1 MLTNKEIRALPMPR
15 ITHETKMLALQNADH
30 NVFVVTSGK
39 VKSNTVINVFSK
51 NEDGEVSLF
60 YRYFIKKH
68 DARLYNIRTNK
79 ITDGYLTN
87 VLQYRD
93 TITAAEKEALK
104 LKQYISPDSTD
115 SSAHTILNKYDAWRS
130 GIRCKLRKDKKC
142 AEIDGIMRKIR
153 KVPKSFENTV
163 QKTMSH
169 SSYIFFDR
177 KNNLGTCSCCGST
190 LSLSGLP
197 KFKDKDSGKCPECG
211 KKIQFRSEIKRQRY
225 NTYDEGMAVLVQ
237 KYADHVLA
245 ARYFYILYDY
255 NHASVPKVTVREV
268 IRTIIDYNKQI
279 VSDYEWYYY
288 NETMRWCLPQSSMFC
303 PDGFHHAFLRGVIHK
318 AGLTKELRAAGMDK
332 RLQGWEQI
340 NQFIKA
346 GSAKSCYMHVKYL
359 EHLASNP
366 VLEQMAK
373 CGFYNLVSDYMSGK
387 KCDMISQ
394 LDEKKT
400 SIIKMLGLKNR
411 VQLREAQFL
420 NINSSELD
428 SIQTYN
434 KTTSISRSVSNILR
448 IAKEYEGREDLAF
461 VLPDSRLRKLSKYL
475 DNMGCKKYERRN
487 LVTDYFDYMRSCES
501 LHYDMASDIVLYPKN
516 FKKAHDE
523 AAANVKSRKLAEECR
538 MIAELLPDMHKKYD
552 FSNDTLLIKAPDSG
566 QDIIYEG
573 QALHHC
579 VGNYVPQVAG
589 GSTVILFIRKKSV
602 PDKPYVTVE
611 VKNDKVVQ
619 VRGFD
624 NNMPEPDVTDFVE
637 QFKRSK
643 CIA

>member
-1 MLTNKEIRALPMPR
+1 MLTNREIRALPMPR

-39 VKSNTVINVFSK
+39 VKGNTVINAFSK

-68 DARLYNIRTNK
+68 VARLYNIRTNK

-87 VLQYRD
+87 ALQYRD
-93 TITAAEKEALK
+93 TIIATEKEAGK
-104 LKQYISPDSTD
+104 LKRYISSGNIDG
-115 SSAHTILNKYDAWRS
+115 SAHNMLNRYDTWRS
-130 GIRCKLRKDKKC
+130 DIRCKLRKDKKC

-190 LSLSGLP
+190 LNLSELP
-197 KFKDKDSGKCPECG
+197 RFKDKEPGKCPKCG
-211 KKIQFRSEIKRQRY
+211 KKIQFRSEKRRQY
-225 NTYDEGMAVLVQ
+225 CGIHDEGMAVLLQ
-237 KYADHVLA
+237 KYADHALSV
-245 ARYFYILYDY
+245 RYFYILYDY
-255 NHASVPKVTVREV
+255 KHSPIPKVTVREV

-279 VSDYEWYYY
+279 VNDYEWYYY
-288 NETMRWCLPQSSMFC
+288 NETMRWCLPQRSMFY
-303 PDGFHHAFLRGVIHK
+303 PEGLHYGFLKGRLHK
-318 AGLTKELRAAGMDK
+318 TGLTKELRAAGMDK

-366 VLEQMAK
+366 VLEQIAK
-373 CGFYNLVSDYMSGK
+373 CGFYNLVSDYMGGK
-387 KCDMISQ
+387 KCNMISQ
-394 LDEKKT
+394 LNEKET
-400 SIIKMLGLKNR
+400 SIIKILGLKNR
-411 VQLREAQFL
+411 VQLREARSL
-420 NINSSELD
+420 NINSSELY

-434 KTTSISRSVSNILR
+434 KTTGTNRSVSDILR
-448 IAKEYEGREDLAF
+448 IAKEYEGREDLVFA
-461 VLPDSRLRKLSKYL
+461 LPDSRLRKLSKYL
-475 DNMGCKKYERRN
+475 DSMGCKKYERRN
-487 LVTDYFDYMRSCES
+487 LIMDYFDYMRSCES
-501 LHYDMASDIVLYPKN
+501 LHYDMTSDIVLYPKN

-579 VGNYVPQVAG
+579 VGSYVPQVAG

-602 PDKPYVTVE
+602 PNKPYVTVE

-624 NNMPEPDVTDFVE
+624 NNMPEADVTDFVE